1 MANPCCGICIL
12 YNKPLILSESYSQI
26 RLSLRKTPKFS
37 QDITTMEE
45 EQTKQQ
51 VEVTTSGLLYLPQEA
66 KNLKVEKF
74 LSDIESST
82 IYYDSEKIDD
92 ENLNFKFLLP
102 AFEKAKEMEADFV
115 LGFDKLLKRIIIG
128 YPNGDGKYLVLNA
141 HQQAAFLSV
150 NFLKRNFG
158 MDKPGP
164 VIVKGII
171 LSQQIDKIITR
182 NEGVFRDAHAG
193 YDSLKKVLERERAE
207 NQEGM
212 AFDERNHVLLH
223 SDPKENAKL
232 LIAFIK
238 ELVQKLKAQEKSIY
252 LEHVDLQI
260 TYKLYGEK
268 TFNISTPGKNK
279 KIFDRFRTKPPAD
292 AINEELVTITD
303 FKKEVFHNKLTGRKG
318 GTDLGQLDLVQLEYT
333 SGLKIT
339 VEMMEEGEKL
349 FLHLSDFIDCY
360 NRASFPDAR
369 KNIHDR
375 LLKIVVSLGKVVI
388 NLP

>member
-1 MANPCCGICIL
+1 M
-12 YNKPLILSESYSQI
+12 KMK
-26 RLSLRKTPKFS
+26 KTIKFS
-37 QDITTMEE
+37 QDTNNMEE
-45 EQTKQQ
+45 EQTKQEI
-51 VEVTTSGLLYLPQEA
+51 EVKTVGLLYLPKEA
-66 KNLKVEKF
+66 KNLKLEKH
-74 LSDIESST
+74 LSDIDNSV
-82 IYYDSEKIDD
+82 IYYDSEKTDD

-102 AFEKAKEMEADFV
+102 AFEKAKEVEADFV
-115 LGFDKLLKRIIIG
+115 LGFDKLLQRCIIG
-128 YPNGDGKYLVLNA
+128 YPNGDSKYLVFNA
-141 HQQAAFLSV
+141 HQQAAILSA
-150 NFLKRNFG
+150 NFLKSSFG
-158 MDKPGP
+158 TDKPSP
-164 VIVKGII
+164 IIVKGII

-182 NEGVFRDAHAG
+182 NEGIYRDSHGGYAG
-193 YDSLKKVLERERAE
+193 LKEVLQKERSE

-223 SDPKENAKL
+223 PDSRENAKI
-232 LIAFIK
+232 LIIFVK
-238 ELVQKLKAQEKSIY
+238 ELVQKLKVQEKSLY

-260 TYKLYGEK
+260 IYKLYGEK

-318 GTDLGQLDLVQLEYT
+318 STDLGQLDLVQLEYT

-339 VEMMEEGEKL
+339 VEMMDEGEKL
-349 FLHLSDFIDCY
+349 FLHLSDFVDCY
-360 NRASFPDAR
+360 NRTSFSDAR

>member
-1 MANPCCGICIL
+1 
-12 YNKPLILSESYSQI
+12 
-26 RLSLRKTPKFS
+26 
-37 QDITTMEE
+37 MEE

-51 VEVTTSGLLYLPQEA
+51 VEIKTTGLLYLPEEA
-66 KNLKVEKF
+66 KNLKFEKY

-82 IYYDSEKIDD
+82 IYYESEKVDD

-115 LGFDKLLKRIIIG
+115 LGFDKLLRRIIIG
-128 YPNGDGKYLVLNA
+128 YPNGDNKYLVLNA
-141 HQQAAFLSV
+141 HQQAAILSA
-150 NFLKRNFG
+150 NFLKRSF
-158 MDKPGP
+158 DSEKPSP
-164 VIVKGII
+164 IIVKGII

-182 NEGVFRDAHAG
+182 NEGVYKDSHAG
-193 YDSLKKVLERERAE
+193 YDALKQVLERERSE
-207 NQEGM
+207 NQEGL

-223 SDPKENAKL
+223 TDPNENARL
-232 LIAFIK
+232 LVTFVK
-238 ELVQKLKAQEKSIY
+238 EFVRKLKEQEKSIY

-260 TYKLYGEK
+260 IYKLYGEK

-279 KIFDRFRTKPPAD
+279 KIFDRFRNKPPAD

-339 VEMMEEGEKL
+339 VELLEEGDKL

-360 NRASFPDAR
+360 NRPSFPDAR